1 MTSEIKPTLNC
12 CIDSIQLKLSDFFTG
27 KHDFETILKDRL
39 KPTENTRNINQK
51 LYLHENNHFEYM
63 NPICPYCGSKN
74 VIKQEYRHRKL
85 LINDNKPLNV
95 YLRRYLCKTF
105 GRKSTTNIKSLIK
118 PYKRYIKLFKE
129 KIERFL
135 ETGYRSLRKTQIDL
149 QNFLGNSPS
158 HQTIKNWLTIN
169 TENMIKNT
177 ERFYSGYYTY
187 DEQFLRINGHKM
199 YRLTLYDQICN
210 IPIAEQIVPK
220 RTPTTITQ
228 FIQESTSNKTLI
240 SITTDHMPLYKNIMD
255 HIGVKHQLCIF
266 HLFKMIGDKIYK
278 QLRSKKL
285 TNREKIS
292 LCLYF
297 TDIKNI
303 FRTYDLK
310 TSNKRL
316 KKLLND
322 FDRIPSVLQRFIK
335 QKILPDYKRL
345 TNFMENTKI
354 PRTSNTVENYYR
366 QTEPEQIKKKYKTK
380 QGILTYLHYKMKNW
394 TQKHIKK

>member
-1 MTSEIKPTLNC
+1 MRNQIKPTLKFS
-12 CIDSIQLKLSDFFTG
+12 IDSIQLKLSDFFTG

-39 KPTENTRNINQK
+39 KPNYTARNINQK

-63 NPICPYCGSKN
+63 SLTCPYCRSKN

-85 LINDNKPLNV
+85 LIDDNKPLNV
-95 YLRRYLCKTF
+95 YLRRYLCKTC
-105 GRKSTTNIKSLIK
+105 GRKSTTNIKSIIK
-118 PYKRYIKLFKE
+118 PYKRYINLFKE
-129 KIERFL
+129 KIERFI

-158 HQTIKNWLTIN
+158 HQTIRNWLKIN
-169 TENMIKNT
+169 TKNMIKNT
-177 ERFYSGYYTY
+177 ESFYSGYYTY
-187 DEQFLRINGHKM
+187 DEQFLRINGHRM
-199 YRLTLYDQICN
+199 YRLTLYDQIRN
-210 IPIAEQIVPK
+210 IPVAEQIVPK
-220 RTPTTITQ
+220 RTPTAITQ
-228 FIQESTSNKTLI
+228 FIQESTINKPLI

-255 HIGVKHQLCIF
+255 NIGVKHQLCIF

-316 KKLLND
+316 NNLLND

-380 QGILTYLHYKMKNW
+380 QGILIYLHYKMKNW